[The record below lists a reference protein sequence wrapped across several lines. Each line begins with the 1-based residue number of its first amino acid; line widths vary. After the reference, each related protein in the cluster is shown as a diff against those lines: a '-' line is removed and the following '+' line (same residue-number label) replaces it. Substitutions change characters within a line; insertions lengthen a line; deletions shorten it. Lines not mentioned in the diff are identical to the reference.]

1 MDDPRNGRGILE
13 SAAGA
18 RNAVGARATV
28 AMLMGMAI
36 TAKILAARGRKQ
48 AAAQGIDPSRVPP
61 GQYLTERFPVLTY
74 GPNPAFDRSGW
85 TFRVFGEVDNPCSI
99 TWDELMTL
107 EQVTLTCDIHCVTR
121 WSKLDTTWTGVRA
134 RDVLGLAQVRPSGT
148 HVLTHCDGGYT
159 SNLPLAAML
168 DDEVLLAH
176 TYDGRPL
183 EPDHGAPLRLLVPS
197 RYFWKSAKFLR
208 ALEVMPEDRQGFW
221 ELNGYHNDADPWTE
235 QRTWF

>member
-1 MDDPRNGRGILE
+1 MDVPRNGRGILE
-13 SAAGA
+13 SAAGE
-18 RNAVGARATV
+18 RNAVGAGATV
-28 AMLMGMAI
+28 TMLMGMAI
-36 TAKILAARGRKQ
+36 TAKILAARGRSQ
-48 AAAQGIDPSRVPP
+48 AAAKGVDPARVPP